1 MSSNFDPLK
10 QFLRKTLLLNNE
22 LTPEL
27 FVILS
32 VYLVQGI
39 TESSR
44 LALSFFFKD
53 DLNLNPAEV
62 EALLGLLFVPWMIKP
77 LYGFLSDR
85 FPLGGYHRRSYLLL
99 VSLVSAISW
108 VSLSQFTPP
117 VWGIL
122 LVLLV
127 GSAAAAFSDVVVDAL
142 LVERIRQA
150 TLNQGSALQSLAWG
164 TQAFGHLLTAYLVGW
179 LLQQLGTHAV
189 FALQAIGP
197 FLIAAMVGA
206 ISETKIQKDIDEE
219 IGADINEGGIKHSE
233 ISFGSQLRSSWQ
245 VLTQKPVLLPML
257 FIFFWRSLP
266 SAETGLFYFTTNEL
280 HFSPEFLGRV
290 ALIMSLASLVGIW
303 FYQRFLLSVSLRWIF
318 IWGTGLSVL
327 VSLALLLLVTHT
339 NRAIGIDDQW
349 FLIGDRLVYTVIGRI
364 TWIPVLV
371 FSARLC
377 PVGVEATVFALL
389 MSFWNLS
396 ATLSK
401 ELGAILTHG
410 LGITATN
417 FDQLPLLIVMTSL
430 LVLITLPFLA
440 LLPSEPIETSP
451 LVESNF
457 VTSEESLR

>member
-1 MSSNFDPLK
+1 MSSNFDTLK
-10 QFLRKTLLLNNE
+10 QFLRRTLLLNNE

-32 VYLVQGI
+32 VYFVQGV

-53 DLNLNPAEV
+53 ALNLNPAEV

-77 LYGFLSDR
+77 LYGFLSDT
-85 FPLGGYHRRSYLLL
+85 FPIGGYHRRSYLLL
-99 VSLVSAISW
+99 VSLLSAFSW
-108 VSLSQFTPP
+108 FTLSQFISS
-117 VWGIL
+117 VWAAF
-122 LVLLV
+122 LVLLI
-127 GSAAAAFSDVVVDAL
+127 GSAAAAFSDVIVDAL

-197 FLIAAMVGA
+197 FLIATMVGA
-206 ISETKIQKDIDEE
+206 IAETRVDQHSTEE
-219 IGADINEGGIKHSE
+219 SDQPPETTFA
-233 ISFGSQLRSSWQ
+233 SQLRSAWQ
-245 VLTQKPVLLPML
+245 VLTQKQVLLPML
-257 FIFFWRSLP
+257 FIFFWRSIP

-280 HFSPEFLGRV
+280 HLSAEFLGRV
-290 ALIMSLASLVGIW
+290 ALIMSLASLLGIW
-303 FYQRFLLSVSLRWIF
+303 VYQRFLIFVSLRWIF
-318 IWGTGLSVL
+318 IWGTGLSVA
-327 VSLALLLLVTHT
+327 VGLALLLLVTHA

-371 FSARLC
+371 LSARLC
-377 PVGVEATVFALL
+377 PVGIEATIFALL

-401 ELGAILTHG
+401 ELGAILTHV

-417 FDQLPLLIVMTSL
+417 FEQLPLLIVITSL
-430 LVLITLPFLA
+430 LALITLPFLA
-440 LLPSEPIETSP
+440 LLPSDPMESSP
-451 LVESNF
+451 LVASNF
-457 VTSEESLR
+457 VTSEKG